1 MSSSFTVNTKDAVTQ
16 GKPGKGQY
24 KRMKAVGPYRSFKNT
39 AIVKSRTACCS
50 EFIPFS
56 YCKREFTLSKGQEYV
71 RKRIGTSKTTE
82 NWSNPQSI
90 RSVLESRKKRPRL
103 LAVHEVGSGKTYLG
117 LRVVEDALKRGS
129 RERPAIVIVASPDH
143 ANVQTWMKEIF
154 SSNDKNGKDHCIK
167 NATSKPSS
175 CSVKASERHIV
186 STSDSN
192 CFTTPIFKHWCFLEE
207 FNYNRQGFVDGLYK
221 AQYDQYASSPKYN
234 GTVYIDTH
242 DMVFRALCGFNKVS
256 ERWDVRDVDRRTW
269 MSNASKPTLR
279 QVIKQSTRNAT
290 IFVDEAHKC
299 VDTDTKMV
307 QGRTQYRYT
316 ESLALLA
323 VLMFADDSCR
333 IVLAT
338 ATPKHT
344 SGLGGMGAL
353 GFALY
358 TMKEKELVPH
368 VIDVDEETTDAK
380 NSSKKS
386 DASNSYE
393 SNNSDNNNDDE
404 MKSKNVKLSNDLF
417 NKIMKTNGNKIS
429 RIRPPALS
437 MALKG
442 VKLSN
447 NNNTGQTALKT
458 IDSFDMKSLIDT
470 KDDGNKNR
478 FIVLRA
484 LADVTADVI
493 QYYNAIFQRSGAPI
507 VKIDETLLNKFN
519 SNENVYNTIY
529 SLCKNKNQPSMCTLL
544 YSLYG
549 LVSYW
554 KTSADSTLYPRASM
568 TSCDVKQGEKFAF
581 DKPCV
586 YKLKIPI
593 APLHNVLLK
602 KPTVFKKQVWALQN
616 SLGDSESM
624 TDEQRLLAILNG
636 KYKEQVKTV
645 MEGSG
650 NNVSQKKLTNSYR
663 IVVSQLRKEFDNIM
677 YGDVKFSDN
686 KKQTVVKKAYYT
698 MVNKNKV
705 PIKPSVIQRKEWG
718 IADKIQSM
726 DYDFKSYKVKEASTK
741 DKKKRDKAQKLVNKL
756 AETLKKTE
764 EKYQRQHNAIK
775 DARRKHANAQTT
787 LKEAQASL
795 NRRDYILE
803 VQSKKKLKI
812 SNVIDEISKQLD
824 KLKLQKDDQS
834 RLISDQYEQDFIDA
848 CEAYV
853 NEILSVKDP
862 MLDKTLIKE
871 LRVRSKKIGLNV
883 MRLETSVA
891 SLSKAGQSAT
901 VNENLVGQSLAVY
914 GNDSNAPISGGT
926 ALMPRFALFSMINL
940 TVLNL
945 VKQSTPSTKLI
956 KGDVVPTITKTKGDK
971 VTPLK
976 NQHGNMM
983 IYVDPAAKSE
993 AMLLVHTLVNQG
1005 KCILIDGKVHKNDPQ
1020 LSGNMFA
1027 VIASVFPKRLPNY
1040 RQIVPT
1046 SMAIMQKNGV
1056 EVEELKK
1063 VFSFN
1068 IGSFLN
1074 TPQSAQYLETTL
1086 TTELLTG
1093 NDSYVQQLMSVVKEW
1108 STTSMK
1114 TLLAQKG
1121 DMLSLKI
1128 NSKSKASYRFKPEE
1142 SAVHSYH
1149 VPFVS
1154 QLLSVI
1160 AHINSDE
1167 AVTKVTEK
1175 LNVLFKD
1182 EKYVEALDEHGGV
1195 AKVQRKIDEMKT
1207 KLKMIKKT
1215 LFFIWRKLRAYLNTE
1230 IKDLRGR
1237 PGFGHY
1243 STLFRYQSAGKK
1255 SLDGEFV
1262 LNSLYNQ
1269 PENNTGDYINAVISD
1284 VTHGKSYMNTRF
1296 AVLYHI
1302 TEKRVPLTES
1312 QKIQIYGRIDRNC
1325 SRSFDPNNISRRI
1338 ELLPV
1343 SLGSNVPSKS
1353 KPQSKKADTNDITN
1367 DNNKQNAPGDT
1378 FGLGAP
1384 SSLTKN
1390 TQNMKY
1396 FATFMPWADYV
1407 ARCEGDCTNSLYTYS
1422 KQLCDDNN
1430 SRDVLGVS
1438 MKSKDERKLLKCD
1451 SKKPVN
1457 LHNVNLKF
1465 YEPIPESRNDKT
1477 YKKMLTN
1484 AANAKYFKQYIQGT
1498 SLSDKEKN
1506 KALRDYKQKVILMR
1520 GGLLP
1525 YNKAINNRLPSKSK
1539 SDFQRVQQAIKILGK
1554 AAKRA
1559 GKTTSELRTNLEQP
1573 EKVYQIQRGRG
1584 TNTFEISE
1592 TKDSKTRS
1600 LNARK
1605 LIQGIKK
1612 EGETKPSKYWS
1623 LLANNNGKPTKLE
1636 FSGSNRVPAYAL
1648 DVGEQKVST
1657 KMKKHFDCIKE
1668 PKRKGCE
1675 QELKKLK
1682 KILDKIPNGK
1692 GIVKKRENKKGFVV
1706 NRPLEEEELQW
1717 LEEFDKQI
1725 PTFKAL
1731 PVSER
1736 YKDSRNKVG
1745 VLRRLGGSIGEMN
1758 ADKRKYKSGDSA
1770 NRLLGKHKFATNLE
1784 AAALIQKHGVG
1795 LIRGLQKRKFKEMQR
1810 RLKSKQTKEDA
1821 AFVNLHSNELKK
1833 NSDWATPGVTRM
1845 DIYTKGVKGT
1855 KVDIGQLGDTKDKT
1869 RLLSLEDAKK
1879 LAILTGKHDTALLV
1893 SMLSRMLQRIK
1904 EGRGRKFNDKFSKN
1918 LNKSTLLYDAKKQ
1931 LLSQPIRGT
1940 PKQPKPWQY
1949 MAEQFDMK
1957 DDKYLKRRLNMKE
1970 NTPKNEPGQNMQ
1982 NVATNTK
1989 LLNEKPKKEKNP
2001 LAKNSKGLFKRPR
2014 GKAPTRKQW
2023 NPQIGQWNNNNKV
2036 PPVAR
2041 VNSEN
2046 TVLAPLF

>member
-1 MSSSFTVNTKDAVTQ
+1 MSSSFTINTKDAVTQ

-90 RSVLESRKKRPRL
+90 RSVLESRRKRPRL

-117 LRVVEDALKRGS
+117 LRVVEDALKRGN
-129 RERPAIVIVASPDH
+129 RERPAIVIVASPDK

-154 SSNDKNGKDHCIK
+154 SSNDKNGKEHCIK
-167 NATSKPSS
+167 NATSTPSS
-175 CSVKASERHIV
+175 CSVKASERNIV

-207 FNYNRQGFVDGLYK
+207 FNYNKPGYVYGLYK
-221 AQYDQYASSPKYN
+221 SQYDQYASSPKYN
-234 GTVYIDTH
+234 GTVYVDTH

-299 VDTDTKMV
+299 VDTDKKKV
-307 QGRTQYRYT
+307 DGRIQYRYA

-380 NSSKKS
+380 NNSKKS

-393 SNNSDNNNDDE
+393 SNNSDNNNDNE
-404 MKSKNVKLSNDLF
+404 TGSKNVKLSNALF
-417 NKIMKTNGNKIS
+417 NKIMKTDGNKIS

-442 VKLSN
+442 VKLTY
-447 NNNTGQTALKT
+447 NNNTGQSALKK

-470 KDDGNKNR
+470 KDDGIKNR
-478 FIVLRA
+478 FVALHA
-484 LADVTADVI
+484 LADVTSDVI

-568 TSCDVKQGEKFAF
+568 TSCDVKQGEKFSF
-581 DKPCV
+581 DRPCV

-624 TDEQRLLAILNG
+624 TDEQRLLAILKG

-645 MEGSG
+645 MAGSG

-663 IVVSQLRKEFDNIM
+663 IVVSQLRKEFDNVM
-677 YGDVKFSDN
+677 YGDVKFSDK

-698 MVNKNKV
+698 MVNKNRV
-705 PIKPSVIQRKEWG
+705 PITPSVIQRKEWG

-741 DKKKRDKAQKLVNKL
+741 DKKTERDKAQKLVNKL

-764 EKYQRQHNAIK
+764 EKYQKVRQHNAIK
-775 DARRKHANAQTT
+775 EARRKHTTAQKT

-795 NRRDYILE
+795 NRREYIIE

-812 SNVIDEISKQLD
+812 SNVIDEISKQID

-853 NEILSVKDP
+853 NGILSVKDP

-871 LRVRSKKIGLNV
+871 LRVRSKTIGLNV

-901 VNENLVGQSLAVY
+901 VNEKLVGQSLAVY

-945 VKQSTPSTKLI
+945 VKQSTPATKLI

-983 IYVDPAAKSE
+983 IYVDPAARSE

-1005 KCILIDGKVHKNDPQ
+1005 KCILIDGKKND
-1020 LSGNMFA
+1020 LNVSGNMFA

-1068 IGSFLN
+1068 VGSFLK
-1074 TPQSAQYLETTL
+1074 TPQSAQYLETTFN
-1086 TTELLTG
+1086 TELLAG
-1093 NDSYVQQLMSVVKEW
+1093 NDSYVQQLMSVVKKW

-1128 NSKSKASYRFKPEE
+1128 NSKSKASDRFKPEE

-1160 AHINSDE
+1160 AHINSEE
-1167 AVTKVTEK
+1167 AVTTVTTK
-1175 LNVLFKD
+1175 LNDLMKD

-1195 AKVQRKIDEMKT
+1195 AKVQKKIDEMKM
-1207 KLKMIKKT
+1207 KLKVIKKT

-1243 STLFRYQSAGKK
+1243 STLFRYQSAGDK
-1255 SLDGEFV
+1255 SFDGEFV

-1269 PENNTGDYINAVISD
+1269 SENNTGDYINTVISD

-1338 ELLPV
+1338 ELLPA

-1353 KPQSKKADTNDITN
+1353 KPHSKKADINDI
-1367 DNNKQNAPGDT
+1367 NKQNVKPNDDT

-1407 ARCEGDCTNSLYTYS
+1407 ARCDGDCTNSLYTYS
-1422 KQLCDDNN
+1422 KQLCDDSN
-1430 SRDVLGVS
+1430 SRNVLGIS

-1451 SKKPVN
+1451 SKKPVD

-1465 YEPIPESRNDKT
+1465 YEPIPESRNDKI

-1525 YNKAINNRLPSKSK
+1525 YNKAINTRLPSKSK

-1573 EKVYQIQRGRG
+1573 EKVYQIQRERG
-1584 TNTFEISE
+1584 TNAFEISE

-1612 EGETKPSKYWS
+1612 EGETNPSKYWS
-1623 LLANNNGKPTKLE
+1623 LLANNGKPTKLE

-1648 DVGEQKVST
+1648 NVGEQKVST

-1668 PKRKGCE
+1668 PEKRGCE

-1706 NRPLEEEELQW
+1706 NRPLEEEELKW
-1717 LEEFDKQI
+1717 LKEYDKQI

-1810 RLKSKQTKEDA
+1810 RLKSKQTKENA

-1833 NSDWATPGVTRM
+1833 NSDWTTLGVTRM
-1845 DIYTKGVKGT
+1845 DIYTKGVKGGT

-1949 MAEQFDMK
+1949 MAEEFDMK
-1957 DDKYLKRRLNMKE
+1957 DDRYLKRRLNMKE
-1970 NTPKNEPGQNMQ
+1970 NIPKNEPGQNMQ
-1982 NVATNTK
+1982 NIATNTK
-1989 LLNEKPKKEKNP
+1989 LLTKKPKKEKKP
-2001 LAKNSKGLFKRPR
+2001 LVKNSKGLFKRPP
-2014 GKAPTRKQW
+2014 GKTPKGKKW
-2023 NPQIGQWNNNNKV
+2023 NPHNGQWND
-2036 PPVAR
+2036 
-2041 VNSEN
+2041 E
-2046 TVLAPLF
+2046 

>member
-1 MSSSFTVNTKDAVTQ
+1 MYLSMSSSFTINTNDAVTQ

-24 KRMKAVGPYRSFKNT
+24 KRLKTVTPYRSFKNT
-39 AIVKSRTACCS
+39 AIVKARTACCS

-90 RSVLESRKKRPRL
+90 RSVLESRKTRPRL
-103 LAVHEVGSGKTYLG
+103 MAVHEVGSGKTYLG
-117 LRVVEDALKRGS
+117 LRVVEDALKRGN
-129 RERPAIVIVASPDH
+129 RERPAIVIVASPDK

-154 SSNDKNGKDHCIK
+154 SSNDKNGKEHCIK
-167 NATSKPSS
+167 NATSTPSS

-207 FNYNRQGFVDGLYK
+207 FNYNKPGYVYGLYK
-221 AQYDQYASSPKYN
+221 SQYDQYASSPKYN
-234 GTVYIDTH
+234 GTVYVDTH

-299 VDTDTKMV
+299 VDTDKKKV
-307 QGRTQYRYT
+307 DGRIQYRYA

-380 NSSKKS
+380 KNSKKS

-393 SNNSDNNNDDE
+393 SNNSDNNNDNE
-404 MKSKNVKLSNDLF
+404 TGSKNVKLSNALF
-417 NKIMKTNGNKIS
+417 NKIMKTDGNKIS

-442 VKLSN
+442 VKLTY
-447 NNNTGQTALKT
+447 NNNTGQSALKK

-470 KDDGNKNR
+470 KDDGIKNR
-478 FIVLRA
+478 FIALHA

-529 SLCKNKNQPSMCTLL
+529 SLCKNKNHPSMCTLL

-581 DKPCV
+581 DRPCV

-624 TDEQRLLAILNG
+624 TDEQRLLVILKG

-645 MEGSG
+645 MAGSG

-663 IVVSQLRKEFDNIM
+663 IVVSQLRKEFDNVM
-677 YGDVKFSDN
+677 YGDVKFSDK

-698 MVNKNKV
+698 MVNKNRK
-705 PIKPSVIQRKEWG
+705 PITPSVIQRKEWG

-741 DKKKRDKAQKLVNKL
+741 DKKTERDKAQKLVNKL
-756 AETLKKTE
+756 AATLKITE
-764 EKYQRQHNAIK
+764 EKYQKVRQHNAIK
-775 DARRKHANAQTT
+775 EARRKHTNAQKT

-795 NRRDYILE
+795 NRKEYIIE

-812 SNVIDEISKQLD
+812 SNVIDEISKQID
-824 KLKLQKDDQS
+824 KLKLQKDDRS
-834 RLISDQYEQDFIDA
+834 RVISDQYEEDFIDA

-853 NEILSVKDP
+853 KGILSVKDP
-862 MLDKTLIKE
+862 MLDKILIKE
-871 LRVRSKKIGLNV
+871 LRVRSKAIVLNV

-901 VNENLVGQSLAVY
+901 VNEKLVGQSLAVY
-914 GNDSNAPISGGT
+914 GNDSNAPISGGN

-945 VKQSTPSTKLI
+945 VKQSTPATKLTPGVTLSNGKLI
-956 KGDVVPTITKTKGDK
+956 RGVVVPTITKTKGDK

-983 IYVDPAAKSE
+983 IYVDPAARSE

-1005 KCILIDGKVHKNDPQ
+1005 KCILIDGKKNDVNV
-1020 LSGNMFA
+1020 SGNMFA
-1027 VIASVFPKRLPNY
+1027 VVASVFPKRLPNY
-1040 RQIVPT
+1040 KQIVPT
-1046 SMAIMQKNGV
+1046 SMAILRKNGV

-1068 IGSFLN
+1068 VGSFLK
-1074 TPQSAQYLETTL
+1074 TPQSAQYLESTFD
-1086 TTELLTG
+1086 TELVTG
-1093 NDSYVQQLMSVVKEW
+1093 EYSYVQQLIDVVKKW

-1121 DMLSLKI
+1121 DVLSLKI
-1128 NSKSKASYRFKPEE
+1128 RYISKAPDRFKPEE

-1160 AHINSDE
+1160 AHINSEE
-1167 AVTKVTEK
+1167 AVTKVTTN
-1175 LNVLFKD
+1175 LNDLLKD
-1182 EKYVEALDEHGGV
+1182 EKYVEVLDEHGGV
-1195 AKVQRKIDEMKT
+1195 AKAQKKIDEMKM

-1230 IKDLRGR
+1230 ITDLRGR

-1243 STLFRYQSAGKK
+1243 STLFRYQSAGDK
-1255 SLDGEFV
+1255 SFDGEFV

-1269 PENNTGDYINAVISD
+1269 SENNTGDYINTVISD
-1284 VTHGKSYMNTRF
+1284 VTHGKSFMNTRF

-1343 SLGSNVPSKS
+1343 SLGSNVPFKS
-1353 KPQSKKADTNDITN
+1353 KPQSKVKTNTN
-1367 DNNKQNAPGDT
+1367 DNNKQNATGDT

-1407 ARCEGDCTNSLYTYS
+1407 ARCDRDCTNSLYTYS
-1422 KQLCDDNN
+1422 RQLCDDNN

-1438 MKSKDERKLLKCD
+1438 MKSKEERKLLKCD
-1451 SKKPVN
+1451 SKKPVD
-1457 LHNVNLKF
+1457 LHKVNLKF
-1465 YEPIPESRNDKT
+1465 YEPIPESRDDKI

-1506 KALRDYKQKVILMR
+1506 KALKDYQKKVILMR

-1525 YNKAINNRLPSKSK
+1525 YNKTIENLLPSKSK
-1539 SDFQRVQQAIKILGK
+1539 SGFQRVQQAIKILGK

-1584 TNTFEISE
+1584 TNAFEISE
-1592 TKDSKTRS
+1592 TKESKTRS

-1605 LIQGIKK
+1605 LVQGIKK
-1612 EGETKPSKYWS
+1612 EGETNPSKYWS
-1623 LLANNNGKPTKLE
+1623 LLKNNNGNPTKLE

-1648 DVGEQKVST
+1648 NVGEQKVST
-1657 KMKKHFDCIKE
+1657 KMKKHLDCIEE
-1668 PKRKGCE
+1668 PEKKGCE

-1682 KILDKIPNGK
+1682 KILDKIPDGK
-1692 GIVKKRENKKGFVV
+1692 GRVKFVV
-1706 NRPLEEEELQW
+1706 NRPLEEEELKWMQ
-1717 LEEFDKQI
+1717 EYDKQI
-1725 PTFKAL
+1725 TTFKAL

-1736 YKDSRNKVG
+1736 YKDSRDKVG

-1758 ADKRKYKSGDSA
+1758 ADQRKYKSRDSA

-1795 LIRGLQKRKFKEMQR
+1795 LLRGLQKRKFREMQH

-1821 AFVNLHSNELKK
+1821 AFVNFHSNELKK

-1845 DIYTKGVKGT
+1845 DIYTKGVKGGT

-1869 RLLSLEDAKK
+1869 RLLTLEDAKK

-1893 SMLSRMLQRIK
+1893 SMLTRMLQRIK
-1904 EGRGRKFNDKFSKN
+1904 EGRGRKFNEKFSKN
-1918 LNKSTLLYDAKKQ
+1918 LNKTTLLYDSKKQ

-1940 PKQPKPWQY
+1940 PKQSKTWQY
-1949 MAEQFDMK
+1949 MAEEFDMK
-1957 DDKYLKRRLNMKE
+1957 DEKYLKRRLNM
-1970 NTPKNEPGQNMQ
+1970 QNKTT
-1982 NVATNTK
+1982 TNMLT
-1989 LLNEKPKKEKNP
+1989 NNPKKEKKP
-2001 LAKNSKGLFKRPR
+2001 LVKNSKGLFKRPR
-2014 GKAPTRKQW
+2014 GKTPKGKKW
-2023 NPQIGQWNNNNKV
+2023 NPQNGQWNN
-2036 PPVAR
+2036 
-2041 VNSEN
+2041 E
-2046 TVLAPLF
+2046 

>member
-24 KRMKAVGPYRSFKNT
+24 KRMKAVGQYRSFKDT
-39 AIVKSRTACCS
+39 AIVKTRTACCS

-56 YCKREFTLSKGQEYV
+56 YCKREFALSKGQEYV

-90 RSVLESRKKRPRL
+90 RSVLESRRKRPRL

-117 LRVVEDALKRGS
+117 LRVVEDALKRGN
-129 RERPAIVIVASPDH
+129 RERPAIVIVASPDK

-154 SSNDKNGKDHCIK
+154 SSNDKNGKEHCIK
-167 NATSKPSS
+167 NATSTPSS
-175 CSVKASERHIV
+175 CSVKASERNIV

-207 FNYNRQGFVDGLYK
+207 FNYNKPGYVYGLYK
-221 AQYDQYASSPKYN
+221 SQYDQYASSPKYN
-234 GTVYIDTH
+234 GTVYVDTH

-299 VDTDTKMV
+299 VDTDKKKV
-307 QGRTQYRYT
+307 DGRIQYRYA

-368 VIDVDEETTDAK
+368 VIDVDVDVDKEASNAQK
-380 NSSKKS
+380 NSKKS

-393 SNNSDNNNDDE
+393 SNNDNNNDNE
-404 MKSKNVKLSNDLF
+404 MGNKNVKLSNALF
-417 NKIMKTNGNKIS
+417 NKIMKTDGNKIN

-437 MALKG
+437 MILKG
-442 VKLSN
+442 VKLTH
-447 NNNTGQTALKT
+447 NNNTGQSALKK
-458 IDSFDMKSLIDT
+458 IDSFDMKSLIDI
-470 KDDGNKNR
+470 KDDGIKNR
-478 FIVLRA
+478 FMALHA
-484 LADVTADVI
+484 LADVTADVV
-493 QYYNAIFQRSGAPI
+493 QYYNAMFQRSGAPTI
-507 VKIDETLLNKFN
+507 KVDESLLNKFN
-519 SNENVYNTIY
+519 SNESVYNTIY
-529 SLCKNKNQPSMCTLL
+529 KLCKSKNQPSMCALL

-568 TSCDVKQGEKFAF
+568 TSCDVRQGGKFAF
-581 DKPCV
+581 DRPCV
-586 YKLKIPI
+586 YKLRIPI

-602 KPTVFKKQVWALQN
+602 KPTLFKKQVWALQN

-624 TDEQRLLAILNG
+624 TDEQRLLAILKG
-636 KYKEQVKTV
+636 KYKEQVKTIFS
-645 MEGSG
+645 SG
-650 NNVSQKKLTNSYR
+650 NKNLVNSYR
-663 IVVSQLRKEFDNIM
+663 MVVSHLRKEFENTM
-677 YGDVKFSDN
+677 YGVIKSA
-686 KKQTVVKKAYYT
+686 KKEKNSVKKVYYKI
-698 MVNKNKV
+698 VKDNKV
-705 PIKPSVIQRKEWG
+705 PVTPSVIRREQWG
-718 IADKIQSM
+718 IAEKIRSM
-726 DYDFKSYKVKEASTK
+726 NYDFKEYVLKEVSDKEKKIKLNGAKKLVEKLSDILKKAENQKKRQDVAKARTAHRNAQRDLEEIQASVKQKEYKVVIKNRKT
-741 DKKKRDKAQKLVNKL
+741 LGVN
-756 AETLKKTE
+756 
-764 EKYQRQHNAIK
+764 
-775 DARRKHANAQTT
+775 
-787 LKEAQASL
+787 S
-795 NRRDYILE
+795 
-803 VQSKKKLKI
+803 
-812 SNVIDEISKQLD
+812 VIDKIMKKMEDLKND
-824 KLKLQKDDQS
+824 KRLQY
-834 RLISDQYEQDFIDA
+834 YEQDFIEV
-848 CEAYV
+848 CSAYV

-862 MLDKTLIKE
+862 LLDKALIKE
-871 LRVRSKKIGLNV
+871 MQMSSRRIGLNV

-901 VNENLVGQSLAVY
+901 VNQKLVGQSLAVY
-914 GNDSNAPISGGT
+914 GNDSNAPMSGGDE
-926 ALMPRFALFSMINL
+926 AMPKFALFSMINL

-945 VKQSTPSTKLI
+945 VKQSTPATKLS
-956 KGDVVPTITKTKGDK
+956 KGGGLGGLGAHVASTLASSGVPLATLASQNVVPTITKTKGDR

-976 NQHGNMM
+976 HQHGNMM
-983 IYVDPAAKSE
+983 IYVDPAARSE
-993 AMLLVHTLVNQG
+993 AMLLEHTLVNQG
-1005 KCILIDGKVHKNDPQ
+1005 KCILIDGKKDRNVAN
-1020 LSGNMFA
+1020 NMFA
-1027 VIASVFPKRLPNY
+1027 VVACVYPANQKRLPGY
-1040 RQIVPT
+1040 KRIVPT
-1046 SMAIMQKNGV
+1046 SMAILQKNEV
-1056 EVEELKK
+1056 RVEELRK
-1063 VFSFN
+1063 VFSFS
-1068 IGSFLN
+1068 IASFKK
-1074 TPQSAQYLETTL
+1074 PRAQYLESML
-1086 TTELLTG
+1086 DNELITG
-1093 NDSYVQQLMSVVKEW
+1093 NDSYVRQVMKCVNKW
-1108 STTSMK
+1108 STTPMK
-1114 TLLAQKG
+1114 TLLEEG
-1121 DMLSLKI
+1121 GSMLNLKVVQSDPEDLKR
-1128 NSKSKASYRFKPEE
+1128 NKPEE

-1149 VPFVS
+1149 NPFMS

-1160 AHINSDE
+1160 AHINSEE
-1167 AVTKVTEK
+1167 AVTKVTK
-1175 LNVLFKD
+1175 NLNDLLKD
-1182 EKYVEALDEHGGV
+1182 EKYVEALDEHGGA
-1195 AKVQRKIDEMKT
+1195 AKAQKKIEEMKS
-1207 KLKMIKKT
+1207 KLKVVKKT

-1230 IKDLRGR
+1230 ITDLNGR
-1237 PGFGHY
+1237 AGVGHY
-1243 STLFRYQSAGKK
+1243 STLFRYQSAGDK
-1255 SLDGEFV
+1255 SFDGEFV

-1269 PENNTGDYINAVISD
+1269 SENNTGDYINTVISD

-1325 SRSFDPNNISRRI
+1325 SRSFDPNNVSRRI

-1353 KPQSKKADTNDITN
+1353 KLHSKVQANQANTN
-1367 DNNKQNAPGDT
+1367 DNKQNDET

-1384 SSLTKN
+1384 SDLTKN

-1396 FATFMPWADYV
+1396 FATFIPWASYV
-1407 ARCEGDCTNSLYTYS
+1407 ARCDGDCTSSLYKYS

-1430 SRDVLGVS
+1430 SRHVLGVS
-1438 MKSKDERKLLKCD
+1438 MKSKEERRLLKCD
-1451 SKKPVN
+1451 SKKPVD

-1484 AANAKYFKQYIQGT
+1484 AANAKYFKQYMQGT

-1525 YNKAINNRLPSKSK
+1525 YNKTINNRLPSKSK

-1559 GKTTSELRTNLEQP
+1559 GKTTTELRDNLEQP
-1573 EKVYQIQRGRG
+1573 AKVYQIQRGRG
-1584 TNTFEISE
+1584 TDAFEISE
-1592 TKDSKTRS
+1592 TKDSKTSS

-1605 LIQGIKK
+1605 LVQGIKK
-1612 EGETKPSKYWS
+1612 EGETNPSKYWS
-1623 LLANNNGKPTKLE
+1623 ILANDDGTPTKLY
-1636 FSGSNRVPAYAL
+1636 FSGSSKVPAYAL
-1648 DVGEQKVST
+1648 NVGEQKVST
-1657 KMKKHFDCIKE
+1657 KLKKHFDCIKE
-1668 PKRKGCE
+1668 PEKKGCE

-1682 KILDKIPNGK
+1682 KTLDKIPNGK
-1692 GIVKKRENKKGFVV
+1692 DIVKKQEKNKKGFVV
-1706 NRPLEEEELQW
+1706 KRPLEEEELRW
-1717 LEEFDKQI
+1717 MKEYDKQI

-1745 VLRRLGGSIGEMN
+1745 VLRRLGGSIGETN
-1758 ADKRKYKSGDSA
+1758 ADQRKYKSGDSA

-1795 LIRGLQKRKFKEMQR
+1795 LLRDLQKRKLKEIQR
-1810 RLKSKQTKEDA
+1810 RMKSKQTKEDA
-1821 AFVNLHSNELKK
+1821 AFVNFHSNGLKK
-1833 NSDWATPGVTRM
+1833 NSDWVAPGVTRM
-1845 DIYTKGVKGT
+1845 DIYTKGVKGGT

-1879 LAILTGKHDTALLV
+1879 LAILTGRQDTALLV
-1893 SMLSRMLQRIK
+1893 SMFTRMMQRLK
-1904 EGRGRKFNDKFSKN
+1904 SNKGRKFNNKFSKN
-1918 LNKSTLLYDAKKQ
+1918 LNKSTLLYDPKKQ

-1940 PKQPKPWQY
+1940 PKQPKPWKY
-1949 MAEQFDMK
+1949 MAEEFDMQ
-1957 DDKYLKRRLNMKE
+1957 DAKYLKRRLNMKE
-1970 NTPKNEPGQNMQ
+1970 EHH
-1982 NVATNTK
+1982 TK
-1989 LLNEKPKKEKNP
+1989 E
-2001 LAKNSKGLFKRPR
+2001 
-2014 GKAPTRKQW
+2014 
-2023 NPQIGQWNNNNKV
+2023 
-2036 PPVAR
+2036 
-2041 VNSEN
+2041 
-2046 TVLAPLF
+2046 